1 MFFQNIGLFAP
12 QGLRARDKRKI
23 LVPGCPVKL
32 VKASHVAAVFSVVP
46 NNPEP
51 FKAKEAVKERCQS
64 VESVLFVDNADF
76 VACALAKAFGKLSV
90 GKGRDRGHKHGKIR
104 IHDTRVDSGP
114 GVEGKDKIKVPQNLA
129 SCGYAFP
136 DLVAKILV
144 PASGIEAILKKD
156 DPSPGVFGK
165 PLPQGCRA
173 VVHGFGNRACLDEPE
188 FFKPLCK
195 ALQNE
200 LMVCV
205 GACLPAEEPQ
215 GPLLSHG
222 PAGMLRL
229 HEGGSCPKKR
239 EKSQDGNTKSNHALS
254 SPQQCVS
261 WPSSP
266 CSRQRMVI
274 SSA

>member
-1 MFFQNIGLFAP
+1 MNEVLQQLMAFAP
-12 QGLRARDKRKI
+12 VETDRSFKDLTTLRIGGKVRYTVYPKDIIALDSVIGI
-23 LVPGCPVKL
+23 LET
-32 VKASHVAAVFSVVP
+32 
-46 NNPEP
+46 NNIPYK
-51 FKAKEAVKERCQS
+51 F
-64 VESVLFVDNADF
+64 
-76 VACALAKAFGKLSV
+76 V
-90 GKGRDRGHKHGKIR
+90 GKGSDRGHKHGKVR
-104 IHDTRVDSGP
+104 VHDTRVDSSP

-129 SCGYAFP
+129 PCGYAFP

-222 PAGMLRL
+222 PAGMLCV